1 LESNKKS
8 LRPILEINLAM
19 LFISTSGVLGRYIQ
33 LPPELII
40 GLRGIFA
47 AFFLGLILLWRKSSV
62 HIVSKDRIIIF
73 IGSALLGAHWVLYF
87 YALQLSS
94 VAIGMLS
101 VFTYPVITSLLEP
114 LILKTKF
121 QFIHIMLAIVVMIGL
136 YFLVPHESTDSD
148 VTLAIVLG
156 VLSALC
162 YSIRNII
169 MKPKLQKYEGTSL
182 MFYQIVIVSVLLI
195 PVFFTEIEWNSVYT
209 QLPYIALLGL
219 LTTSI
224 GHTLF
229 LMSFKNFSVTTAS
242 LISGVQPIYGI
253 LLAVIFLSEIPS
265 FRTIIG
271 GILILTSVFIESK
284 RVLK

>member
-1 LESNKKS
+1 
-8 LRPILEINLAM
+8 
-19 LFISTSGVLGRYIQ
+19 

>member
-1 LESNKKS
+1 
-8 LRPILEINLAM
+8 M

-47 AFFLGLILLWRKSSV
+47 ALFLGLIVLWKKSSL
-62 HIVSKDRIIIF
+62 HIDTKDRGIIF
-73 IGSALLGAHWVLYF
+73 VGSALLGAHWVLYF
-87 YALQLSS
+87 YSLQLSS

-114 LILKTKF
+114 IILKTKF
-121 QFIHIMLAIVVMIGL
+121 QLIHIVLAIVVMIGL
-136 YFLVPHESTDSD
+136 YFLVPQVTADTD
-148 VTLAIVLG
+148 VTLAIGLG

-162 YSIRNII
+162 YSLRNII
-169 MKPKLQKYEGTSL
+169 MKPKLQKYEGSSL
-182 MFYQIVIVSVLLI
+182 MFYQIVIVSILLF
-195 PVFFTEIEWNSVYT
+195 PVFFMGVEWTNVYK

-242 LISGVQPIYGI
+242 LMSGVQPVYGI
-253 LLAVIFLSEIPS
+253 ILGIIFLSEIPS
-265 FRTIIG
+265 SRTLIG
-271 GILILTSVFIESK
+271 GGLILLSVVIESRRAVK
-284 RVLK
+284 AR